1 MALTT
6 LKVLSHYQRNLN
18 YVWDVGTL
26 DWVAET
32 QPGSGGGG
40 GGDASAA
47 NQTTEIA
54 RLTEISAVLGTQ
66 ADGHADFIDDG
77 TISSRLRT
85 IELDLFNIQDAI
97 QTNVSIAKLNGEAI
111 DLGNGTV
118 GTGTQ
123 RVTVAS
129 NSTGQTKVIP
139 SYPVLWVS
147 GSTAASGNT
156 AVVTP
161 ASGKAV
167 RVHYV
172 SYNPSS
178 DQNEIAFR
186 FGAAGTKFLLNTV
199 PASSIIAKDFG
210 DAKYI
215 TGAVD
220 EVFYFYQG
228 FGASTNYNVFYS
240 IV

>member
-1 MALTT
+1 MGLTT

-54 RLTEISAVLGTQ
+54 RLTEISDVLGTQ
-66 ADGHADFIDDG
+66 ADGHVDWDGDG
-77 TISSRLRT
+77 TISGRLRT
-85 IELDLFNIQDAI
+85 IELYLFGVQDSIQ
-97 QTNVSIAKLNGEAI
+97 NSVSIARLNGENI
-111 DLGNGTV
+111 GLGNGV
-118 GTGTQ
+118 VSTGTL
-123 RVTVAS
+123 RVAVAS
-129 NSTGQTKVIP
+129 DSGGQTKVIP

-147 GSTAASGNT
+147 SSTAASGNT

-186 FGAAGTKFLLNTV
+186 FGAAGAKFLLNTV
-199 PASSIIAKDFG
+199 PAGSIIAKDFG
-210 DAKYI
+210 DAKYV
-215 TGAVD
+215 TGAID

-228 FGASTNYNVFYS
+228 FGASSNYNVFYS